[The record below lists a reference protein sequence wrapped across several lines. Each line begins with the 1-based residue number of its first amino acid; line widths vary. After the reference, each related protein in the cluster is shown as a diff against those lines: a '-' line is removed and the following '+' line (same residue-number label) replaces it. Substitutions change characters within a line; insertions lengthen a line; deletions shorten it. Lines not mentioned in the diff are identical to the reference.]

1 MSARNGPGHSR
12 GRPATNGTGPTA
24 ENPGEK
30 FTAQRTP
37 LAVVERACATA
48 WLHLAGAGMVSG
60 HRDCLVTAT
69 LRRIMREAHALHE
82 DTSLARRWWA
92 S

>member
-1 MSARNGPGHSR
+1 MAARNGARDSR
-12 GRPATNGTGPTA
+12 GGPLTTDRPTA

-37 LAVVERACATA
+37 LEVVERACDTA

-60 HRDCLVTAT
+60 RSDCLVTAT
-69 LRRIMREAHALHE
+69 LRQIMREAHALHE
-82 DTSLARRWWA
+82 DTSPARRWW
-92 S
+92 SS